1 MSSGPR
7 LLVIGAREGSLG
19 EAVARH
25 AEGEWEACEVIT
37 AGISGEEK
45 YFCDL
50 TVGVQVKHML
60 HELCPDYIVCTVGE
74 NSPAS
79 VRDGFL
85 AAKLMASYQVNVLG
99 PMLLLHHFLASPY
112 NRDTVYRKKFVAISS
127 NSARIAR
134 SGSVPYCASKAA
146 LSMALRVAA
155 RDVATQIVE
164 AAQLP
169 PLIWGYEPGLL
180 HGTPMTEETMKV
192 FGNPTGDPSFGG
204 ALHRMKGVGPTGLHP
219 SDLAARIVMD
229 LTYSGPGLHGC
240 LFPYDAGEQ

>member
-7 LLVIGAREGSLG
+7 LLVVGAREASLG
-19 EAVARH
+19 EAVGRH
-25 AEGEWEACEVIT
+25 AEGEWDACEVFT

-45 YFCDL
+45 YYCDL
-50 TVGVQVKHML
+50 TVGVQVKQML
-60 HELCPDYIVCTVGE
+60 HDLRPDYIVCTVGE
-74 NSPAS
+74 NAPAS
-79 VRDGFL
+79 VTDGFL
-85 AAKLMASYQVNVLG
+85 AAKLIASYQANVLG
-99 PMLLLHHFLASPY
+99 PMLLLHHFLGSFQGES
-112 NRDTVYRKKFVAISS
+112 RYRKKFVAISS

-155 RDVATQIVE
+155 RDVAGKGTH
-164 AAQLP
+164 L

-180 HGTPMTEETMKV
+180 AGTPMTEQTV
-192 FGNPTGDPSFGG
+192 RDFGNPIENVG
-204 ALHRMKGVGPTGLHP
+204 APPLHRMKGVGPMGLRVT
-219 SDLAARIVMD
+219 DLAARIVMD